1 MPALDVILR
10 RGLFIIIREKVGVVT
25 MPGEEHI
32 KFLIADDHPLFRGAL
47 RQAIEGMFS
56 HCNVVEAEDIDS
68 LHRQMESSPLPSL
81 VLLDL
86 HMPGA
91 HGFSGLIYLNAH
103 FPQVPVIM
111 VSAHDTPEI
120 IHRAL
125 DHGAAGFLSK
135 SSQPEVIANAI
146 GSVLAGNI
154 WKPEGYDSRIP
165 GSSQEEQTIAAV
177 MASLTPQQFRVASM
191 LAQGLLNKQIA
202 YELNVTEA
210 TVKAHLTEI
219 FRKLGVHSRTQAV
232 LAISHLDV
240 QENNT
245 LEQR

>member
-1 MPALDVILR
+1 MAVAESL
-10 RGLFIIIREKVGVVT
+10 T
-25 MPGEEHI
+25 
-32 KFLIADDHPLFRGAL
+32 FLIADDHPLFRAAL
-47 RQAIEGMFS
+47 RQALNDLFD
-56 HCNVVEAEDIDS
+56 HCNIVEAEDIDS
-68 LHRQMESSPLPSL
+68 LQQRMETTAHASL

-91 HGFSGLIYLNAH
+91 HGFNGLIYLGAH

-111 VSAHDTPEI
+111 VSAHDSPEVI
-120 IHRAL
+120 GRAF

-135 SSQPEVIANAI
+135 SSSPETIVSAI
-146 GSVLAGNI
+146 SSVLAGNI
-154 WKPEGYDSRIP
+154 WKPENYDPTSG
-165 GSSQEEQTIAAV
+165 GSSTEERTIAAV

-210 TVKAHLTEI
+210 TIKAHLTEI

-240 QENNT
+240 QENS
-245 LEQR
+245 LP

>member
-1 MPALDVILR
+1 
-10 RGLFIIIREKVGVVT
+10 
-25 MPGEEHI
+25 MPGDDQL

-47 RQAIEGMFS
+47 RQAIADVFQ
-56 HCNVVEAEDIDS
+56 HCSIVEAEDIDS
-68 LHRQMESSPLPSL
+68 LQCQMETNPLPCL

-91 HGFSGLIYLNAH
+91 HGFSGLIFLNAH

-111 VSAHDTPEI
+111 VSAHDSPEI

-125 DHGAAGFLSK
+125 DHGAAGFLPK
-135 SSQPEVIANAI
+135 SSHPDVIANAI
-146 GSVLAGNI
+146 SSVLAGNL
-154 WKPEGYDSRIP
+154 WKPEGYDSTAT
-165 GSSQEEQTIAAV
+165 GSSSEEQNIAAV

-240 QENNT
+240 QEHNA
-245 LEQR
+245 L